1 MVCLISSWAA
11 HFLLEGD
18 EAQAQI
24 KRIQQAQDA
33 KQTICKERSM
43 TTDKIE
49 FTKEKETM
57 LMTLSGRAI
66 QSQWKNPILRDP
78 WAEEAMQ
85 HIDYDLSKQL
95 TGVASWSMWKD
106 IGPAIIATRA
116 ATFDLLTTRFLTD
129 HPVATVLHVRRGMDS
144 RVFRIDPPAGVQWF
158 DVDYPDVIALRR
170 QLFPERDA
178 AYHLIGAQ
186 LDDLRWMDD
195 VPRERPGLFIAE
207 GVLHYLGETEVK
219 ALLQAVVAQCPGG
232 QVIFDICNSFILK
245 RAGSNVGGTGA
256 TYKWGLDD
264 PQDIKQL
271 EPKLELI
278 KEFKPSELV
287 AFSRFPLWWRALYR
301 TQEIIPTLR
310 RMERTL
316 VYRY

>member
-1 MVCLISSWAA
+1 
-11 HFLLEGD
+11 
-18 EAQAQI
+18 
-24 KRIQQAQDA
+24 
-33 KQTICKERSM
+33 M
-43 TTDKIE
+43 TTDKIQ

-78 WAEEAMQ
+78 WAEEAVQ
-85 HIDYDLSKQL
+85 HIDYDISK
-95 TGVASWSMWKD
+95 TYKGVGSWNMWKD
-106 IGPAIIATRA
+106 IGPTVITTRA
-116 ATFDLLTTRFLTD
+116 ATFDQLTTRYLVD
-129 HPVATVLHVRRGMDS
+129 HPDATVLHIGCGMDS
-144 RVFRIDPPAGVQWF
+144 RVFRVDPPASVQWF

-170 QLFPERDA
+170 QLFPERGA

-186 LDDLRWMDD
+186 LDDLRWLDE
-195 VPRERPGLFIAE
+195 VPRDKPGLLIAE
-207 GVLHYLGETEVK
+207 GVLHYLSETDVK
-219 ALLQAVVAQCPGG
+219 ALFNAVVTHFPSG
-232 QVIFDICNSFILK
+232 QMIFDICNSFIVK

-287 AFSRFPLWWRALYR
+287 AFFRFPLWLRFFFR
-301 TQEIIPTLR
+301 VQEANSTLR
-310 RMERTL
+310 RMERTV

>member
-1 MVCLISSWAA
+1 
-11 HFLLEGD
+11 
-18 EAQAQI
+18 
-24 KRIQQAQDA
+24 
-33 KQTICKERSM
+33 M
-43 TTDKIE
+43 TNDKIQ

-78 WAEEAMQ
+78 WAEEAMR

-116 ATFDLLTTRFLTD
+116 ATFDLLTTRFLAD
-129 HPVATVLHVRRGMDS
+129 HPDATVLHVGCGMDS
-144 RVFRIDPPAGVQWF
+144 RVFRIDPPVGVQWF
-158 DVDYPDVIALRR
+158 DVDYPDVIALRH
-170 QLFPERDA
+170 QLFPERNA
-178 AYHLIGAQ
+178 AYHMIGAQ

-195 VPRERPGLFIAE
+195 VPRDRPGLLIAE
-207 GVLHYLGETEVK
+207 GVLMYLSEVEVK
-219 ALLQAVVAQCPGG
+219 ALLNAMVDHFPGG
-232 QVIFDICNSFILK
+232 QMIFDVVHPFILK
-245 RAGSNVGGTGA
+245 SAGSNVGGTGA
-256 TYKWGLDD
+256 TYKWSLDD

-278 KEFKPSELV
+278 KEFRMHELV
-287 AFSRFPLWWRALYR
+287 GFSRFALWVRALFR
-301 TQEIIPTLR
+301 AQELNPTLR
-310 RMERTL
+310 RMNRPL

>member
-1 MVCLISSWAA
+1 
-11 HFLLEGD
+11 
-18 EAQAQI
+18 
-24 KRIQQAQDA
+24 
-33 KQTICKERSM
+33 M
-43 TTDKIE
+43 TTEKIH

-78 WAEEAMQ
+78 WAEEAMR
-85 HIDYDLSKQL
+85 HIDYDMSKQL

-116 ATFDLLTTRFLTD
+116 ATFDLLTTRFLAD
-129 HPVATVLHVRRGMDS
+129 HPDATVLHVGCGMDS

-158 DVDYPDVIALRR
+158 DVDYPDVIALRH
-170 QLFPERDA
+170 QLFPERNA
-178 AYHLIGAQ
+178 AYHMIGVQ

-195 VPRERPGLFIAE
+195 VPRDKPGLFIAE
-207 GVLHYLGETEVK
+207 GVLMYLSEAEVK
-219 ALLQAVVAQCPGG
+219 ALLNAVVDHFPGG
-232 QVIFDICNSFILK
+232 QMIFDVVHPFILK
-245 RAGSNVGGTGA
+245 SAGSNVGGTGA
-256 TYKWGLDD
+256 TYKWSLDD

-278 KEFKPSELV
+278 KEFRMHELV
-287 AFSRFPLWWRALYR
+287 GFSQFALWVRALFR
-301 TQEIIPTLR
+301 AQEVNPMLR
-310 RMERTL
+310 RMNRPV

>member
-1 MVCLISSWAA
+1 M
-11 HFLLEGD
+11 E
-18 EAQAQI
+18 QI
-24 KRIQQAQDA
+24 KQARTRSKQYA
-33 KQTICKERSM
+33 KRRTM
-43 TTDKIE
+43 TNDKIQ

-78 WAEEAMQ
+78 WAEEAMR

-106 IGPAIIATRA
+106 IGPTIIATRA
-116 ATFDLLTTRFLTD
+116 ATFDMLTNRYLVD
-129 HPVATVLHVRRGMDS
+129 HPDATVLHMGCGMDS
-144 RVFRIDPPAGVQWF
+144 RVFRIDPPASVQWF

-170 QLFPERDA
+170 QLLPERDA
-178 AYHLIGAQ
+178 AYHVIGAQ
-186 LDDLRWMDD
+186 LDDLHWMDD
-195 VPRERPGLFIAE
+195 VARDRPGLFIAE
-207 GVLHYLGETEVK
+207 GVLHYLSETEVK
-219 ALLQAVVAQCPGG
+219 TLLNAVVAHFPGG
-232 QVIFDICNSFILK
+232 QMIFDICNSFIVK

-278 KEFKPSELV
+278 KEFKPSEVV
-287 AFSRFPLWWRALYR
+287 AFSRFPLWWRFLYR
-301 TQEIIPTLR
+301 VQEVNPTLR
-310 RMERTL
+310 RMERMV
-316 VYRY
+316 VYRF

>member
-1 MVCLISSWAA
+1 
-11 HFLLEGD
+11 
-18 EAQAQI
+18 
-24 KRIQQAQDA
+24 
-33 KQTICKERSM
+33 M
-43 TTDKIE
+43 TNDKIK

-78 WAEEAMQ
+78 WAEEAMR

-106 IGPAIIATRA
+106 IGPTIIATRA
-116 ATFDLLTTRFLTD
+116 ATFDLLTTRFLAD
-129 HPVATVLHVRRGMDS
+129 HPDATVLHVGCGMDS

-158 DVDYPDVIALRR
+158 DVDYPDVIALRH
-170 QLFPERDA
+170 QLFPERNA
-178 AYHLIGAQ
+178 AYHMIGAQ

-195 VPRERPGLFIAE
+195 VRRDKPGLLIAE
-207 GVLHYLGETEVK
+207 GVLMYLSEAEVK
-219 ALLQAVVAQCPGG
+219 ALLNAVVDHFPGG
-232 QVIFDICNSFILK
+232 QMIFDVVHPFILK
-245 RAGSNVGGTGA
+245 RAGSNVGSTGA
-256 TYKWGLDD
+256 TYKWSLDD

-278 KEFKPSELV
+278 KEFRMHELV
-287 AFSRFPLWWRALYR
+287 GFSRFALWARALFR
-301 TQEIIPTLR
+301 AQEVNPTLR
-310 RMERTL
+310 RMNRPI